1 MAQTILFHKYLSML
15 NVYNSI
21 SMVILKHYRPHL
33 RLNDSTTSQKEIQ
46 HAYRLLVY
54 NTVTCKHSAV
64 PQICENLILTELW
77 CMSLAVYLLA
87 SGTRHKHDVLTYVQK
102 SAYTKIKRC
111 NSNQLRGILPSQS
124 EISCCDEIQ

>member
-46 HAYRLLVY
+46 HAYRLLVC

-64 PQICENLILTELW
+64 P
-77 CMSLAVYLLA
+77 
-87 SGTRHKHDVLTYVQK
+87 
-102 SAYTKIKRC
+102 
-111 NSNQLRGILPSQS
+111 
-124 EISCCDEIQ
+124 